1 MKKKVWKAF
10 ILLFFCM
17 FTPLLLQAQ
26 TEEEK
31 KILQER
37 EEISKQRKEGPY
49 DRLTS
54 WA

>member
-31 KILQER
+31 KIKKVLQIEW
-37 EEISKQRKEGPY
+37 EIKGH
-49 DRLTS
+49 
-54 WA
+54 